1 MYLKSKSADI
11 HNQVEK
17 LRTTIQDSRIFTN
30 ISNEISNFKLE
41 MKSVVT
47 AVKKLEESNNLKSV
61 DQVRFTLTQNVQ
73 VRMCINSL
81 FSEKILD
88 VFQQNAWQGVS
99 KS

>member
-61 DQVRFTLTQNVQ
+61 DQVRFTRTQNVQ

-88 VFQQNAWQGVS
+88 VFQQNAWQVVS

>member
-61 DQVRFTLTQNVQ
+61 DQVRFTRTQNVQ
-73 VRMCINSL
+73 VRMCINYL

-88 VFQQNAWQGVS
+88 VFQQNAWQGAS

>member
-47 AVKKLEESNNLKSV
+47 AVKKLEESNN
-61 DQVRFTLTQNVQ
+61 
-73 VRMCINSL
+73 
-81 FSEKILD
+81 
-88 VFQQNAWQGVS
+88 
-99 KS
+99 

>member
-61 DQVRFTLTQNVQ
+61 DQVRFTRTQNVQ
-73 VRMCINSL
+73 VRICINSL

-88 VFQQNAWQGVS
+88 VFQQNAWQVVS

>member
-61 DQVRFTLTQNVQ
+61 DQVRFTRTQNVQ
-73 VRMCINSL
+73 VRMCINYL

>member
-61 DQVRFTLTQNVQ
+61 DQVRFTRTQNVQ
-73 VRMCINSL
+73 VRMSINSL

>member
-61 DQVRFTLTQNVQ
+61 DQVRFTRTQNVQ